1 MDSVTI
7 RMAVAEDFKTIYRFI
22 NLLEDDV
29 FDQTTQHL
37 LFAENIANP
46 NVIYLLAFA
55 DEKSVGLLS
64 CHIQNLLHH
73 AGKVGEIQEMYVV
86 ESARSLGV
94 GKRLIEALKVIATER
109 NLVQLE
115 VTSSFKRADA
125 HRFYERENFIFT
137 HKKFTYPL
145 K

>member
-1 MDSVTI
+1 MESTTI
-7 RMAVAEDFKTIYRFI
+7 RLAGTKDFETVYRFI
-22 NLLEDDV
+22 NLLEDET
-29 FDQTTQHL
+29 FDETTQQL

-46 NVIYLLAFA
+46 NIIYLLAFA
-55 DEKSVGLLS
+55 NEMPVGLLS

-73 AGKVGEIQEMYVV
+73 AGKVGEIQEMYVDA
-86 ESARSLGV
+86 SARSLGV
-94 GKRLIEALKVIATER
+94 GKKLIDRLKVIAQER
-109 NLVQLE
+109 NVVQLE

-137 HKKFTYPL
+137 HKKFTFPL

>member
-1 MDSVTI
+1 MDPITI
-7 RMAVAEDFKTIYRFI
+7 RMAVAEDFQTVYRFI
-22 NLLEDDV
+22 NLLEDDT
-29 FDQTTQHL
+29 FNETTQHL
-37 LFAENIANP
+37 LFAENLANP
-46 NVIYLLAFA
+46 NVVYLIAFA
-55 DEKSVGLLS
+55 DEKPVGLLS

-73 AGKVGEIQEMYVV
+73 AGKVGEIQEMYVE

-94 GKRLIEALKVIATER
+94 GKKLIDALKAIAQQR

-137 HKKFTYPL
+137 HKKFTLPL